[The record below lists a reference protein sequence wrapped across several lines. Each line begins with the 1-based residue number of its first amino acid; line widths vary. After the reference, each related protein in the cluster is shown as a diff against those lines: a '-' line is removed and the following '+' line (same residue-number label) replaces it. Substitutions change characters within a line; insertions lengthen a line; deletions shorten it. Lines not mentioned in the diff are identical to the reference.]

1 MYFTLKI
8 ISINSAYFSK
18 VSQSSSISI
27 LLSSLNRY
35 LGHSAKNSYF
45 KVHSSS
51 APKHTTAWEG
61 FCCFLHMHRS
71 HGSATAINLSMLFN
85 NEPLMLKRLHIL
97 SLFSS
102 FWTFSKGLLLTKL
115 LCTTV
120 SFSSGFQLQSSYPS
134 FSIQSVSTIS
144 PSTSSSPLSS
154 SIWATTFISK
164 YSYPTGGTGKMS
176 SFRR

>member
-35 LGHSAKNSYF
+35 LGHSAKNLYL

-51 APKHTTAWEG
+51 VPEHTTIWEG

-85 NEPLMLKRLHIL
+85 NDPSMLKRLYIL

-115 LCTTV
+115 LHTKI
-120 SFSSGFQLQSSYPS
+120 SFSSGFQLQTSYPS
-134 FSIQSVSTIS
+134 FSIRSVSTIS
-144 PSTSSSPLSS
+144 QSTSSSPPSS
-154 SIWATTFISK
+154 SI
-164 YSYPTGGTGKMS
+164 
-176 SFRR
+176 